1 MKYIIFCVIS
11 ITLFISCNKSI
22 QTTGT
27 LEVIP
32 VQVENATEL
41 DISQARLIPL
51 ETNESSLLY
60 DINSLDILNGNY
72 IIQSRKKVLVFDS
85 IGNFLYKV
93 GSIGQGPKEYTS
105 LSSFFIKDSE
115 LYFHDSNIQKIRVYN
130 PQGDYLRSITPLPKN
145 PEDSLKRYIPGNI
158 IPFGKDKYL
167 VKPMYVWQSTDT
179 PVAMVYDA
187 QFNPLY
193 KIKGLYQNTTIT
205 LKAAF
210 AYSPEGKEEAICW
223 KLMNDTIYRL
233 EHQTFV
239 PKYVPD
245 FGEHSIPQSI
255 KQGKSVDELLQKSNN
270 PEFIA
275 RYAALVG
282 YGHYD
287 EDHLYF
293 TFVYNRAAY
302 LVIYN
307 TENKQTT
314 CYGLPHRLQDH
325 YRLETFLK
333 VTDTHIYLA
342 LDPKDGSEDN
352 PSLLVFNKTSLVE

>member
-1 MKYIIFCVIS
+1 
-11 ITLFISCNKSI
+11 
-22 QTTGT
+22 
-27 LEVIP
+27 
-32 VQVENATEL
+32 
-41 DISQARLIPL
+41 
-51 ETNESSLLY
+51 
-60 DINSLDILNGNY
+60 
-72 IIQSRKKVLVFDS
+72 
-85 IGNFLYKV
+85 
-93 GSIGQGPKEYTS
+93 
-105 LSSFFIKDSE
+105 
-115 LYFHDSNIQKIRVYN
+115 
-130 PQGDYLRSITPLPKN
+130 
-145 PEDSLKRYIPGNI
+145 
-158 IPFGKDKYL
+158 
-167 VKPMYVWQSTDT
+167 
-179 PVAMVYDA
+179 MVYDA

-233 EHQTFV
+233 EHQAFV

-255 KQGKSVDELLQKSNN
+255 KQGKSVDELIQESNS
-270 PEFIA
+270 PEFIT
-275 RYAALVG
+275 RYASLVS

-287 EDHLYF
+287 DSHLYF

>member
-72 IIQSRKKVLVFDS
+72 IIQSRKKVLIFDS
-85 IGNFLYKV
+85 IGNFLHKV

-130 PQGDYLRSITPLPKN
+130 PQGDYLRSITLPPKN

-158 IPFGKDKYL
+158 ILL
-167 VKPMYVWQSTDT
+167 VKT
-179 PVAMVYDA
+179 
-187 QFNPLY
+187 
-193 KIKGLYQNTTIT
+193 NTLSSQCMSGSRPI
-205 LKAAF
+205 
-210 AYSPEGKEEAICW
+210 
-223 KLMNDTIYRL
+223 
-233 EHQTFV
+233 
-239 PKYVPD
+239 
-245 FGEHSIPQSI
+245 
-255 KQGKSVDELLQKSNN
+255 
-270 PEFIA
+270 
-275 RYAALVG
+275 
-282 YGHYD
+282 
-287 EDHLYF
+287 
-293 TFVYNRAAY
+293 
-302 LVIYN
+302 
-307 TENKQTT
+307 
-314 CYGLPHRLQDH
+314 HRL
-325 YRLETFLK
+325 LWST
-333 VTDTHIYLA
+333 THSSILFT
-342 LDPKDGSEDN
+342 K
-352 PSLLVFNKTSLVE
+352 